1 MNIKQR
7 LLNAGLIC
15 LGHLY
20 QVQILMVFWKFGQ
33 QPHHL
38 SNSINLL
45 INFNIIIIINILFI
59 YRVIGSTNLKKVVY
73 SLDWFKTNDRYILLG
88 CDDCSIILYDAKEMK
103 NSWELNPFKQS
114 TNLKIQ
120 CVKCG
125 PSDSTFVCSL
135 VSKDNNK
142 LLLYDVKTKK
152 IEVLLMFINFVNYF
166 KYI

>member
-1 MNIKQR
+1 M
-7 LLNAGLIC
+7 L
-15 LGHLY
+15 
-20 QVQILMVFWKFGQ
+20 
-33 QPHHL
+33 
-38 SNSINLL
+38 
-45 INFNIIIIINILFI
+45 I

-73 SLDWFKTNDRYILLG
+73 SLDWFKTNDRYTLLG

-103 NSWELNPFKQS
+103 SSWELNPFKQS

-135 VSKDNNK
+135 ISKDNNK

-152 IEVLLMFINFVNYF
+152 IEVWLLFI
-166 KYI
+166 

>member
-7 LLNAGLIC
+7 LLNAGLTY
-15 LGHLY
+15 LDHLY
-20 QVQILMVFWKFGQ
+20 QVQTLMVFWKFGQ

-38 SNSINLL
+38 SNSIHLL
-45 INFNIIIIINILFI
+45 INLYIIIINILFI
-59 YRVIGSTNLKKVVY
+59 FRVIGSTNLKKVVY

-103 NSWELNPFKQS
+103 SSWELNPFKQS
-114 TNLKIQ
+114 TSLKIQ

-152 IEVLLMFINFVNYF
+152 IEVLLIFIVFNLN
-166 KYI
+166 